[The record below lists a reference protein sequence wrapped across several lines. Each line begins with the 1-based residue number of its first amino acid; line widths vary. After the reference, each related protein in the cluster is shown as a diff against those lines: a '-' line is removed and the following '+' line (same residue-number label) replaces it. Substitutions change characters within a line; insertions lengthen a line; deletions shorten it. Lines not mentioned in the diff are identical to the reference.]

1 VARLLSTV
9 GADWIEILQGIVLL
23 KQNLFL
29 IPLAQAQF
37 QFIICLCAMGTLGY
51 FKKR

>member
-9 GADWIEILQGIVLL
+9 GADWTEILQGIVLL

-29 IPLAQAQF
+29 IPLAQF